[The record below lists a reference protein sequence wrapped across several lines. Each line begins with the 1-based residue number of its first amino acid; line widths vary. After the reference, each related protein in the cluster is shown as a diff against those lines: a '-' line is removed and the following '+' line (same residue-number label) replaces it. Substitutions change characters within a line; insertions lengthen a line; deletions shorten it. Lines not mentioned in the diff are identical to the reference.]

1 MCVYCPRIVRTI
13 FLQDCVTCLSM
24 IGFYSNGQAA
34 VNLYVPLVS
43 LYSVSAGAYIIH
55 EPAGLDTRQLVAV
68 LTVE

>member
-1 MCVYCPRIVRTI
+1 
-13 FLQDCVTCLSM
+13 M